1 MSTLKA
7 IRKKCLDCCC
17 NSPQEVELCHIESC
31 ALYPYR
37 FGKNPKRAGIGGR
50 LPKGQIPP
58 GLKKYIDSRRDLSP
72 NPAE

>member
-17 NSPQEVELCHIESC
+17 NSPKEVELCILTGL
-31 ALYPYR
+31 A
-37 FGKNPKRAGIGGR
+37 KI
-50 LPKGQIPP
+50 PKGRESAGDYPRARYPP